1 MSRLFQ
7 TLRVK
12 GVTLKNRIGVSPM
25 CQYSSL
31 DGLASDW
38 HVVHLGSRAVGGAAL
53 VIAEATAVEARGRIS
68 PHDLGIW
75 EERHIEPLARV
86 ARAIAAQG
94 AVPGVQLA
102 HAGRKASTGRPW
114 EGGKP
119 VSDEEGGWQPIA
131 PSALPFNTGYRVP
144 TEASRS
150 ELRELQGAFSAAARR
165 AREAGFR
172 WLELH
177 AAHGYLLH
185 SFLSPLSNQRTDE
198 YGGSFENR
206 IRMLLETVS
215 AVRAEW
221 PEELPLA
228 VRVSCTDW
236 MPAGWNIDE
245 TVELARRLKAS
256 GIDLV
261 DCSSGGTSPAARVP
275 VAPGYQVDF
284 AARVRAEAGIAT
296 AAVGLITEPA
306 QAEAIIA
313 DGRADLVLL
322 ARAFLREPYWP
333 IRAARELGAP
343 PPVPAQYLRAF

>member
-1 MSRLFQ
+1 L
-7 TLRVK
+7 
-12 GVTLKNRIGVSPM
+12 
-25 CQYSSL
+25 
-31 DGLASDW
+31 

-53 VIAEATAVEARGRIS
+53 VVAEATAVEARGRIS

-75 EERHIEPLARV
+75 EDRHVEPLARV
-86 ARAIAAQG
+86 VRAVAAQG
-94 AVPGVQLA
+94 AVTGIQIA

-131 PSALPFNTGYRVP
+131 PSALAFNTGYRVP
-144 TEASRS
+144 KEASPF
-150 ELRELQGAFSAAARR
+150 ELREIQAAFSAAARR

-185 SFLSPLSNQRTDE
+185 SFLSPLSNQRTDQ

-215 AVRAEW
+215 SVRAAW

-236 MPAGWNIDE
+236 MPAGWDIAE
-245 TVELARRLKAS
+245 TVELARRLKTS
-256 GIDLV
+256 GVDLV

-275 VAPGYQVDF
+275 VGPGYQVDF

-313 DGRADLVLL
+313 EERADLVLL

-343 PPVPAQYLRAF
+343 PPVPAQYQRAF